1 MNNNKLA
8 LDREEFAAAISV
20 SLRTLDQMIKDGKVP
35 PHSSKIP
42 KHVWPIAVID
52 KWLLEEYNMTVNAV
66 EPEKKRGRKR
76 LAL

>member
-1 MNNNKLA
+1 MEHIKLT
-8 LDREEFAAAISV
+8 LDRQELADAISV

-52 KWLLEEYNMTVNAV
+52 KWLLEEYDMTA
-66 EPEKKRGRKR
+66 EEIKPEKKRGRKR